1 MLDEAIRL
9 AFPGARTA
17 YYVEWESYA
26 QACLLARME
35 EASLEPAPI
44 WGDSLESFPADQFAD
59 RTDWI
64 SAGFPCQP
72 HSLAGRRKGVEDER
86 WIWETIAQIIR
97 RVRPRFV
104 FLENVR
110 GLLSSSAGT
119 SFGKVLR
126 DLAKIGFDVEWTV
139 LRASDVGA
147 AHQRARLFIMA
158 HRPGKRF
165 GKARVNHGEQ
175 PSGTGGSGAVL
186 ADGQGN
192 RWEQRRTE
200 SNRIERRPDAPQHGG
215 EMADACSRLFSQPGR
230 RTQRR
235 DGVGSAGSALGDA
248 NGEREQQSHDAN
260 RTEPRRNAWDR
271 PCRAS
276 GGMADPGGTGCERC
290 EFQGSCDHQRHWAD
304 ASRSVAE
311 LCGSCLFAPGPNSD
325 LWRDILTASPHL
337 APAVES
343 NVCMLVD
350 GMALVVDKSRAD
362 ALRCAGNGVVP
373 LQAAAAFTH
382 LFGRLTDSRNLSFAP

>member
-9 AFPGARTA
+9 ALPGARTA
-17 YYVEWESYA
+17 CYVEWESYA

-44 WGDSLESFPADQFAD
+44 WGDSLESFPAEQFAG
-59 RTDWI
+59 RIDWI

-86 WIWETIAQIIR
+86 WIWEAIAEIIR
-97 RVRPRFV
+97 RVGPRFV

-110 GLLSSSAGT
+110 GLLSSSAGAA
-119 SFGKVLR
+119 FGKVLR

-158 HRPGKRF
+158 HRPGERF
-165 GKARVNHGEQ
+165 GKARPSHPGQSRGVSR
-175 PSGTGGSGAVL
+175 SGTAL
-186 ADGQGN
+186 ADGQGD
-192 RWEQRRTE
+192 RWKQRRAE
-200 SNRIERRPDAPQHGG
+200 PGRIERRPDAPEYGG
-215 EMADACSRLFSQPGR
+215 KMADASGGLFSQSGR
-230 RTQRR
+230 RSQRR
-235 DGVGSAGSALGDA
+235 DGTGSAGSTLGDA
-248 NGEREQQSHDAN
+248 NGEREQQSHDTN
-260 RTEPRRNAWDR
+260 RTEPRQNARDR

-276 GGMADPGGTGCERC
+276 GGLAHPGGTGCERC
-290 EFQGSCDHQRHWAD
+290 EFQGPCDYQRHRAD
-304 ASRSVAE
+304 ASRSTAE
-311 LCGSCLFAPGPNSD
+311 FCGPCLFAPGPNSG
-325 LWRDILTASPHL
+325 LWRDILTTSPHL

-373 LQAAAAFTH
+373 LQAAAAFRH
-382 LFGRLTDSRNLSFAP
+382 LARRTNIVCGIDW